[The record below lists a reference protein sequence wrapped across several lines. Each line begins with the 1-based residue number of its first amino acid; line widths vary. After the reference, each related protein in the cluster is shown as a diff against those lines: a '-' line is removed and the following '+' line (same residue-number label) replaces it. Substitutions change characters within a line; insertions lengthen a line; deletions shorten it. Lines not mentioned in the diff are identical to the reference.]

1 MFDRLK
7 AAARQKLQRAVAEV
21 VETELARSQQRLQDM
36 HSENTAVLDKL
47 SDRLGAV
54 SDGMNHRLDELVR

>member
-7 AAARQKLQRAVAEV
+7 GAARQKLQRAVAEV

-36 HSENTAVLDKL
+36 HSETTAIHPMT
-47 SDRLGAV
+47 S
-54 SDGMNHRLDELVR
+54 